1 MKRLEVLFVVAM
13 TVVGGVAASRGN
25 PQEATRVAE
34 VAAGGAAA
42 AGRSYAV
49 DGSEL
54 AYQPM
59 ACSPILNCSPLTCG
73 ALCGGPNAGVC
84 AAPTCCICL

>member
-1 MKRLEVLFVVAM
+1 MKRLGMLFVVAM
-13 TVVGGVAASRGN
+13 TVVGGVAVSGDHPR
-25 PQEATRVAE
+25 EATRVAE
-34 VAAGGAAA
+34 ASSGGAAA

-59 ACSPILNCSPLTCG
+59 ACSPILNCTPLTCS
-73 ALCGGPNAGVC
+73 ALCGGPGAGVC